1 MATGFTALD
10 IIVAAAAL
18 VVAVWFLVAW
28 RRLGEPALLLF
39 AVGLALKGVGYG
51 VAGLADPVSSR
62 PASAFDLTR
71 IGVLFVGNLLMV
83 SAYLGGRRQRA
94 WLLAGWIVAGG
105 AALLVAIDLVVPPL
119 GSVDLQVASIVSASI
134 IAVANVAC
142 AVFAAHGFRASPSA
156 GRALV
161 PTAFLFWGLS
171 NYTGLLIVLGSP
183 SWLHVLVQLWR
194 LVAVVLMLGALVL
207 PRGGAGPAKA

>member
-1 MATGFTALD
+1 MAFGLSLLD

-18 VVAVWFLVAW
+18 IVAIWFLVAW

-39 AVGLALKGVGYG
+39 AVGLALKGIGYG
-51 VAGLADPVSSR
+51 VAGLADPVTSR
-62 PASAFDLTR
+62 PASALDLAR

-94 WLLAGWIVAGG
+94 WLIAGWIVAGS
-105 AALLVAIDLVVPPL
+105 AVLLALIDLVAPPL
-119 GSVDLQVASIVSASI
+119 GSVDLLVASVIATSI
-134 IAVANVAC
+134 IAIANVAC
-142 AVFAAHGFRASPSA
+142 AIFAAHGFRAAPSA

-183 SWLHVLVQLWR
+183 AWLHAFVQVWR
-194 LVAVVLMLGALVL
+194 LVAVLLMLGALVL
-207 PRGGAGPAKA
+207 PRGGDAPAKA